1 MNAVEHGKDP
11 SSSSGNAPDITK
23 KANLVIWSYFFVFG
37 IGLYVFIAAVD
48 IYFRFETERE
58 NYVKIGSVPSKELAD
73 QRAEEGDILSG
84 KLSLSEG
91 KKHISIDD
99 AVNKVLQVTR

>member
-1 MNAVEHGKDP
+1 MNAVEHGHTP
-11 SSSSGNAPDITK
+11 TSSSGNAPDVTK
-23 KANLVIWSYFFVFG
+23 RANLVIWSFFFASG
-37 IGLYVFIAAVD
+37 IGLYLMITAVN

-73 QRAEEGDILSG
+73 QRAEEADILSG

-91 KKHISIDD
+91 KKHVSIDD
-99 AVNKVLQVTR
+99 AINRILRVTQ